1 MGTNTAV
8 SRLRGDG
15 RGWTLI
21 AIALGWVFVLGG
33 RFLVPA
39 VLPQVKTTFAVGNL
53 GVGIAVTLMWAT
65 YALMQSPAG
74 ILIDRLGE
82 RRLLTG
88 SLLLTAGSVVILGV
102 APVFII
108 FLCGC
113 GVFGLAT
120 GLYGPARGTALS
132 RTFPSN
138 DSAAIG
144 ATLAA
149 GSVGS
154 AVLPLTAGAV
164 VDGLGWRVVIAS
176 LVPLLVVTSVFTHR
190 VIANRHTT
198 ASRSVSKST
207 SASASASANT
217 SESTSRSR
225 TASIQGL
232 IANGIR
238 ALRHRGVALA
248 GTAVALMLFAFQGL
262 SAFYVTYLV
271 SAKQLDQ
278 SLAAGMLALLFL
290 GGAIT
295 QVTAGAITT
304 RFGERITLTAM
315 TVIGVPALIAVPLV
329 DGIAPL
335 AVVSVLIGSRLGIAP
350 VSNAYIIA
358 VLPDTVT
365 GTAWGTLRSGF
376 FLFGATGSTVVGAMA
391 SRELLAESFF
401 LLAGVTAIAAVL
413 YARLPARTVTNSDTQ
428 TETHISE

>member
-207 SASASASANT
+207 SASASANT

-262 SAFYVTYLV
+262 SAFYVTYLF

>member
-82 RRLLTG
+82 QRLLTG

-198 ASRSVSKST
+198 ASQSVSKST
-207 SASASASANT
+207 SASANT
-217 SESTSRSR
+217 SESASRSR

>member
-21 AIALGWVFVLGG
+21 SIALGWVFVLGG

-65 YALMQSPAG
+65 YAIMQSPAG

-88 SLLLTAGSVVILGV
+88 SLLFTAGSVVVLGA

-108 FLCGC
+108 FLSGC

-138 DSAAIG
+138 DNAAIG

-164 VDGLGWRVVIAS
+164 VDELGWRVVIIS
-176 LVPLLVVTSVFTHR
+176 LVPLLAVTSVFTHR

-198 ASRSVSKST
+198 TPPTA
-207 SASASASANT
+207 
-217 SESTSRSR
+217 SESTSRSQI
-225 TASIQGL
+225 ASIQGL

-329 DGIAPL
+329 DGIVPL

-413 YARLPARTVTNSDTQ
+413 YARLPARTVANSDTKG
-428 TETHISE
+428 ETSAP

>member
-1 MGTNTAV
+1 MGANTAV

-198 ASRSVSKST
+198 ASQSVSKST
-207 SASASASANT
+207 SASANP
-217 SESTSRSR
+217 SESASRSR

>member
-1 MGTNTAV
+1 
-8 SRLRGDG
+8 
-15 RGWTLI
+15 
-21 AIALGWVFVLGG
+21 
-33 RFLVPA
+33 
-39 VLPQVKTTFAVGNL
+39 
-53 GVGIAVTLMWAT
+53 MWAT

-198 ASRSVSKST
+198 ASQSVSKST
-207 SASASASANT
+207 SASASANP
-217 SESTSRSR
+217 SESASRSR

>member
-198 ASRSVSKST
+198 ASQSVSKST
-207 SASASASANT
+207 SASANP
-217 SESTSRSR
+217 SESASRSR

>member
-164 VDGLGWRVVIAS
+164 VDGLGWRTVIAS

-198 ASRSVSKST
+198 ASQSVSKST
-207 SASASASANT
+207 SASANP
-217 SESTSRSR
+217 SESASRSR

>member
-1 MGTNTAV
+1 MEANTAV

-198 ASRSVSKST
+198 ASQSVSKST
-207 SASASASANT
+207 SASANP
-217 SESTSRSR
+217 SESASRSR

>member
-164 VDGLGWRVVIAS
+164 VDKLGWRVVIIS
-176 LVPLLVVTSVFTHR
+176 LVPLLAVTSVFTHR

-198 ASRSVSKST
+198 ASQSVSKST
-207 SASASASANT
+207 SASANP
-217 SESTSRSR
+217 SESASRSR